1 MASSPT
7 QRSLKLMRDQGYLC
21 EITERWNPF
30 AKIRQDL
37 FNFVDELC
45 IKEGKTIAVQTTSYG
60 NMSARMNKIKDLDTY
75 PRVKSAGWEVVV
87 HGWKKDKSG
96 RWVVR
101 EVVME

>member
-37 FNFVDELC
+37 FNFVDILC

-96 RWVVR
+96 KWVVR